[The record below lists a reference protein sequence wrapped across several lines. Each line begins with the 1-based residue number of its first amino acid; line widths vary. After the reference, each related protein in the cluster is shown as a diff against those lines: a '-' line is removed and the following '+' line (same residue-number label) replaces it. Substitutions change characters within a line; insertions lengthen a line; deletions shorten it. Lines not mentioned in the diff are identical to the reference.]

1 MTHTPQTSAALV
13 RDDRLELYHRMWV
26 LRLLDMALDE
36 LRVDGLIDD
45 GARVEFGQEAVAIG
59 TVAALRP
66 GDLVNAGTPQY
77 LHAQQVGLA
86 LPLGPAIA
94 ETIGPK
100 RRAGGGAAD
109 WKRSLAN
116 ETVLGQSTLFAL
128 GDANTQRMTGEGKV
142 SLCVIGGRDT
152 HSVEF
157 TTAARIA
164 VQWRL
169 PVVFVVENIRGASN
183 ARRRA
188 YESDTMPMLSVDGR
202 DVVAVADSVA
212 EAIHLA
218 SAGDGPALVEAIT
231 YHTNHPAAVDPL
243 VFARRQLIAAGSDSD
258 HLYEVERGAR
268 HLVAEAMASAKASV
282 RAQQLPPLPDSNPW
296 PAAS

>member
-1 MTHTPQTSAALV
+1 MTHTPQTSAALI
-13 RDDRLELYHRMWV
+13 RDDRLELYRRMWV
-26 LRLLDMALDE
+26 LRLLDMALED

-45 GARVEFGQEAVAIG
+45 APRVEFGQEAVAIG

-66 GDLVNAGTPQY
+66 GDLVNASTPQFR
-77 LHAQQVGLA
+77 HAQQVGLA

-94 ETIGPK
+94 EMIGPK

-116 ETVLGQSTLFAL
+116 ETALGQSTLFAV
-128 GDANTQRMTGEGKV
+128 GDANTQRLTGEGEV

-157 TTAARIA
+157 STAAKIA
-164 VQWRL
+164 VHWRL
-169 PVVFVVENIRGASN
+169 PVVFIVENVRGGSN

-188 YESDTMPMLSVDGR
+188 YETDAMPMFPVDGR

-212 EAIHLA
+212 EAVRRA
-218 SAGDGPALVEAIT
+218 SIGDGPALVEAIT
-231 YHTNHPAAVDPL
+231 YQTNHPAAVDPL
-243 VFARRQLIAAGSDSD
+243 VFASRQLIAAGGNPK
-258 HLYEVERGAR
+258 HLCEVERGAR
-268 HLVAEAMASAKASV
+268 HLVAEAMASARALV
-282 RAQQLPPLPDSNPW
+282 RARLIPPVPDSKPW
-296 PAAS
+296 SAAS

>member
-1 MTHTPQTSAALV
+1 
-13 RDDRLELYHRMWV
+13 MWV

-45 GARVEFGQEAVAIG
+45 GARAEFGQEAVAIG

-66 GDLVNAGTPQY
+66 GDLVNAGTPQFR
-77 LHAQQVGLA
+77 HAQQVGLA

-116 ETVLGQSTLFAL
+116 ETALGQSTLFAL

-169 PVVFVVENIRGASN
+169 PVVFVVENIRGGFN

-188 YESDTMPMLSVDGR
+188 YEFNTMPMLPVDGR

-212 EAIHLA
+212 EAVHLA

-243 VFARRQLIAAGSDSD
+243 VFTRRQLIAAGSDSD

-282 RAQQLPPLPDSNPW
+282 RPQQIPPVPDSNPW
-296 PAAS
+296 SAAS

>member
-13 RDDRLELYHRMWV
+13 RGDRLELYRRMWV
-26 LRLLDMALDE
+26 LRLLDMALEE

-45 GARVEFGQEAVAIG
+45 SARVEFGQEAVAIG

-66 GDLVNAGTPQY
+66 GDLVNAATPQFRQ
-77 LHAQQVGLA
+77 AQQVGLA

-94 ETIGPK
+94 EMIGPK
-100 RRAGGGAAD
+100 RRDGGGAD
-109 WKRSLAN
+109 WKRTLAN
-116 ETVLGQSTLFAL
+116 ESALGQSTLFAL
-128 GDANTQRMTGEGKV
+128 GDANTQRLTGEGRV

-157 TTAARIA
+157 TTAAQIA

-169 PVVFVVENIRGASN
+169 PVVFVVENIRGGSN

-188 YESDTMPMLSVDGR
+188 YESDAMPMLPVDGR

-212 EAIHLA
+212 EAVQRV
-218 SAGDGPALVEAIT
+218 SAGDGPALVEAIN
-231 YHTNHPAAVDPL
+231 YETNHPAAADPL
-243 VFARRQLIAAGSDSD
+243 VFARRQLVAAGSDGD

-268 HLVAEAMASAKASV
+268 HLVAEAMASARALV
-282 RAQQLPPLPDSNPW
+282 RAQQIPPVPDSKPW